1 MVTSSGK
8 IDGLERELLVVIKAR
23 AGNLIILGISE
34 ENVVRLKQGEPIK
47 IDGHEMGL
55 EGDILIFYAPTTG
68 DLIKTIQPMI
78 GKDTR
83 VNDNLD

>member
-1 MVTSSGK
+1 M
-8 IDGLERELLVVIKAR
+8 IKAK

-34 ENVVRLKQGEPIK
+34 ENVINLKKGMPIK
-47 IDGHEMGL
+47 IDGQEMGL

-78 GKDTR
+78 TKATTIH
-83 VNDNLD
+83 DNLD